1 MLRTDEDALLCDFAE
16 TYHIY
21 DLGSLPV
28 KTVAALAFG
37 LRDDSR
43 IKMIMAGL
51 KVPVNQMLL
60 AHIADSANYIKWTKT
75 EAAVNNPSDPPDRLL
90 NVIMGMPQAG
100 DSRTCKGFKT
110 IADFEAAR
118 AKIIRGKKHG
128 D

>member
-75 EAAVNNPSDPPDRLL
+75 EAAVKNPNKPPDRLL
-90 NVIMGMPQAG
+90 NVIMGVPQAG
-100 DSRTCKGFKT
+100 SEKQCMSFKT
-110 IADFEAAR
+110 PADFEAAW
-118 AKIIRGKKHG
+118 AKKTRGKKHG

>member
-16 TYHIY
+16 TYHVY

-37 LRDDSR
+37 LREDSR

-75 EAAVNNPSDPPDRLL
+75 EAAVNNPSNPPDRLL
-90 NVIMGMPQAG
+90 NVIMGIPQVG
-100 DSRTCKGFKT
+100 DSKTCKGFKT

-118 AKIIRGKKHG
+118 ARIIRGKKHG

>member
-1 MLRTDEDALLCDFAE
+1 
-16 TYHIY
+16 
-21 DLGSLPV
+21 
-28 KTVAALAFG
+28 VAALAFG
-37 LRDDSR
+37 LREDSR

-90 NVIMGMPQAG
+90 NVIMGIPQAG
-100 DSRTCKGFKT
+100 DSKTCKGFKS
-110 IADFEAAR
+110 IADFEAERAR
-118 AKIIRGKKHG
+118 IIRGKKHG

>member
-90 NVIMGMPQAG
+90 NVIMGIPQAG
-100 DSRTCKGFKT
+100 DGKTCKGFKS

>member
-16 TYHIY
+16 TYNIY

-37 LRDDSR
+37 LREDSR

-60 AHIADSANYIKWTKT
+60 VHIADSANFIKWTKT

-90 NVIMGMPQAG
+90 NVIMGVPQAG
-100 DSRTCKGFKT
+100 DSKNCKGFKT

>member
-16 TYHIY
+16 TYNIY

-37 LRDDSR
+37 LREDSR

-60 AHIADSANYIKWTKT
+60 AHIADSANFIKWTKT

-90 NVIMGMPQAG
+90 NVIMGVPQAG
-100 DSRTCKGFKT
+100 DSKNCKGFKT

>member
-16 TYHIY
+16 TYNIY

-37 LRDDSR
+37 LREDSR

-51 KVPVNQMLL
+51 KAPVNQMLL
-60 AHIADSANYIKWTKT
+60 AHIADSANFIKWTKT

-90 NVIMGMPQAG
+90 NVIMGVPQAG
-100 DSRTCKGFKT
+100 DSKNCKGFKT

>member
-16 TYHIY
+16 TYHVY

-60 AHIADSANYIKWTKT
+60 AHIADSANFIKWTKT
-75 EAAVNNPSDPPDRLL
+75 EAAVSNPSDPPDRLL
-90 NVIMGMPQAG
+90 NVIMGIPQAG
-100 DSRTCKGFKT
+100 DSKACKGFKS

>member
-16 TYHIY
+16 TYNIY

-37 LRDDSR
+37 LREDSR

-60 AHIADSANYIKWTKT
+60 AHIADSANFIKWTKT

-90 NVIMGMPQAG
+90 NVIMGVPQAG
-100 DSRTCKGFKT
+100 DSKNCKSFKT